1 MRGLRTALVLGVA
14 SGVGFFITE
23 KITLLAQLVGLPD
36 LAVGEA
42 GLLGG
47 TTVGPVLFLFLLAPL
62 TLHVVTTGISVLGAS
77 RDRATYTAT
86 VVLAM
91 VVHFAYNLTMVVVVV
106 GL

>member
-1 MRGLRTALVLGVA
+1 VA
-14 SGVGFFITE
+14 E
-23 KITLLAQLVGLPD
+23 KIALLAQLVGLPD

-62 TLHVVTTGISVLGAS
+62 TLHVVTAGISILGAS
-77 RDRATYTAT
+77 RNRTTYAAA

-91 VVHFAYNLTMVVVVV
+91 VVHFIYNLTVVVVV
-106 GL
+106 GV